1 MQRWRNK
8 REINLIVQP
17 ANAAGVAGVAGVFA
31 GPLFLTV
38 ISAVIT
44 YLVAENQK
52 I

>member
-1 MQRWRNK
+1 MKKQKRN
-8 REINLIVQP
+8 NLIVQP